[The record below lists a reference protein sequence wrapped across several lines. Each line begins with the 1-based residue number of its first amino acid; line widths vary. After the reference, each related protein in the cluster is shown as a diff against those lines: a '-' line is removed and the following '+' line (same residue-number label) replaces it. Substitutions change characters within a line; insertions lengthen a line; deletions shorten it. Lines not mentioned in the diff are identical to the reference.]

1 MNLQPGRTVVHPHHG
16 PATVVGR
23 FARTIRGESVEYVD
37 LEITD
42 GKLRVSVPAGRA
54 DEIGIRELPSTA
66 ELHEFAAVMTAP
78 SGPEESQWSR
88 RIKAQREILTTG
100 DPVKLSGLV
109 RDLLRR
115 GERAPLGTA
124 EKDLLRQAAG
134 PLMAEVALSVGCDEE
149 TAYEVTRALALGDP
163 TEALA
168 ALPVPAGA
176 AA

>member
-23 FARTIRGESVEYVD
+23 FVRTVRGESVEYVD

-42 GKLRVSVPAGRA
+42 GRLRVSVPAERA
-54 DEIGIRELPSTA
+54 AEIGIRELPSA
-66 ELHEFAAVMTAP
+66 SELHAFAEVMTAP

-88 RIKAQREILTTG
+88 RIKAQREILLTG
-100 DPVKLSGLV
+100 DPLRLSGLV

-124 EKDLLRQAAG
+124 EKDLLRQAAA

-163 TEALA
+163 DEALA
-168 ALPVPAGA
+168 GLPVA
-176 AA
+176 AAASA